1 MASSSSHP
9 AGENLVL
16 FLALVPFVMDRGE
29 VSVAQAAAQF
39 GRSQQDIKKA
49 VELIACAGIPGDSS
63 AYLHADLFDIDWDA
77 LEHDD
82 VIRFENTIVIDQQP
96 RFSPRELAA
105 LIAGLQYLAAHPRY
119 GERGDVQGLLGK
131 LRALTGSNGED
142 TLVVKSRPVDAT
154 RDLLDRAISAG
165 KQVSFDYLTTSGE
178 AGRRNVDPITLE
190 ARDNTWYL
198 RGWCHTRQALRVFRL
213 DRMAT
218 LDALASPVETHP
230 DVGQPESWQ
239 IFDPSPADLRVVIE
253 CDGHALPLI
262 AEYLDRHNP
271 PEKEGDVFVATIPFA
286 HENALMRFVCSHPG
300 MVRVRGPESARAAVL
315 DFAARALETPSA
327 SDNA

>member
-1 MASSSSHP
+1 MASNTSHP
-9 AGENLVL
+9 TGENLVL

-29 VSVAQAAAQF
+29 VSIAQAAAQF
-39 GRSQQDIKKA
+39 GRSEQDIKKA

-77 LEHDD
+77 LENESI
-82 VIRFENTIVIDQQP
+82 IRFENTIVIDQQP

-119 GERGDVQGLLGK
+119 GERSDVQRLLAK
-131 LRALTGSNGED
+131 LRALTGGDGGD
-142 TLVVKSRPVDAT
+142 TLVVKSGPVDAS
-154 RDLLDRAISAG
+154 RDLLDRAIAEG
-165 KQVSFDYLTTSGE
+165 NQVSFDYVTTSGE
-178 AGRRNVDPITLE
+178 SARRSVDPITLE

-213 DRMAT
+213 DRMVAV
-218 LDALASPVETHP
+218 DVSKSPVGAHP
-230 DVGQPESWQ
+230 DVNQPESWQ

-253 CDGHALPLI
+253 CDAHALPLI
-262 AEYLDRHNP
+262 AEYLDRNNP

-286 HENALMRFVCSHPG
+286 HENALVRFVCGHPG
-300 MVRVRGPESARAAVL
+300 MVRVRAPESAKAAVR
-315 DFAARALETPSA
+315 DFAARALTA
-327 SDNA
+327 SDASDKA

>member
-1 MASSSSHP
+1 MANSTSHP
-9 AGENLVL
+9 TGENLVL

-29 VSVAQAAAQF
+29 VSIAEAAVQF
-39 GRSQQDIKKA
+39 GRSEKDIKKA

-77 LEHDD
+77 LEHDS

-119 GERGDVQGLLGK
+119 GERSDVQALLAK
-131 LRALTGSNGED
+131 LRTLTGSDAGD
-142 TLVVKSRPVDAT
+142 TLVVKSAPIDST
-154 RDLLDRAISAG
+154 RDLLDQAIGAG
-165 KQVSFDYLTTSGE
+165 TQVSFDYLTSSGD
-178 AGRRNVDPITLE
+178 ATKRSVDPITLE

-198 RGWCHTRQALRVFRL
+198 RAWCHSREALRVFRL
-213 DRMAT
+213 DRMGQVE
-218 LDALASPVETHP
+218 ALSAPVGEHP
-230 DVGQPESWQ
+230 DVSQPESWQ
-239 IFDPSPADLRVVIE
+239 IFDPSSADLQVVVE
-253 CDGHALPLI
+253 CDPHALALI

-286 HENALMRFVCSHPG
+286 HENALVRFVCSHPG
-300 MVRVRGPESARAAVL
+300 VVRGRGPESAKAAVR
-315 DFAARALETPSA
+315 DFATRALRASETSGDA
-327 SDNA
+327 